1 MFDRISE
8 MIELLLVNFGMM
20 LTRMSDQ
27 EKRMISLFLGS
38 LFVAAVVARALQIAV
53 LR

>member
-1 MFDRISE
+1 MFDRLFE
-8 MIELLLVNFGMM
+8 MIELFLVNFGMM

-27 EKRMISLFLGS
+27 EKRMVSFFLGS
-38 LFVAAVVARALQIAV
+38 LFVAAAAARALQIAV